1 MAACGRKSTL
11 MISWSGRNQ
20 ATGVSGDE
28 CGVAA
33 EERGCVELDIHP
45 VHNAVAIHVV
55 SEVERIESG
64 VGVGGGHE
72 LALTLRNSMGTP
84 MLPAA
89 ALARAREIP
98 LSVN

>member
-64 VGVGGGHE
+64 VGVGGGHGAGAHVE
-72 LALTLRNSMGTP
+72 EQHGDTN
-84 MLPAA
+84 AA
-89 ALARAREIP
+89 GRCAGQGP
-98 LSVN
+98 